1 MEKEEILKRIN
12 EILKSILDDE
22 SININYD
29 TTASDIDGW
38 DSLTHISIIS
48 SIEEEF
54 KLSFSASQV
63 MNFKNVGDMVEA
75 IYNNKK

>member
-1 MEKEEILKRIN
+1 MEKEEIIKRIN

-29 TTASDIDGW
+29 TKASDIDGW